1 MVEIKEFQS
10 LPKKQQQLIEAAT
23 ELFCK
28 HGIRRVTVEEICNN
42 AGISKM
48 TFYKYFTDKNA
59 IARAVLDALINEGLK
74 MYYEMIAEPIPFA
87 QKMEKILVLST
98 SQIHALG
105 SAFLDDLM
113 NPKSAL
119 HPYFIEQQK
128 KVSELSIEFL
138 HQAQNDGLI
147 NSEIKMPVM
156 MFLLNRLSELLNHPE
171 FVNILPDIEARACEL
186 SALFFHGCARTSQ

>member
-1 MVEIKEFQS
+1 MVKIKDFQT

-28 HGIRRVTVEEICNN
+28 HGVRRVTVEEICKN
-42 AGISKM
+42 AGTSKM
-48 TFYKYFTDKNA
+48 TFYKYFSDKNA
-59 IARAVLDALINEGLK
+59 IARTALDSLINEGLK

-87 QKMEKILVLST
+87 QKIEKILMLST
-98 SQIHALG
+98 SQIHAFG

-113 NPKSAL
+113 DSKSAL
-119 HPYFIEQQK
+119 HAYFLEQQK
-128 KVSELSIEFL
+128 KVRELSIEFL
-138 HQAQNDGLI
+138 QQAQQDGLI
-147 NSEIKMPVM
+147 NSEIKIPVM

-171 FVNILPDIEARACEL
+171 FVRILPDIEARSCEL

>member
-1 MVEIKEFQS
+1 MVEIKDFQT

-28 HGIRRVTVEEICNN
+28 HGMRRVTVEEICKN
-42 AGISKM
+42 AFTSKM

-87 QKMEKILVLST
+87 QKMEKILILST

-113 NPKSAL
+113 NPKFSL
-119 HPYFIEQQK
+119 HPYFIDQQK

-138 HQAQNDGLI
+138 DQAQKDGLI
-147 NSEIKMPVM
+147 NSGIKMPVM

-171 FVNILPDIEARACEL
+171 FVKILPDIEARACEL
-186 SALFFHGCARTSQ
+186 SALFFHGCAKTSP